1 MLLFWLGVILTSMYW
16 GYEYRKLEAC
26 RERELEQQVRWYE
39 DRLRMLRER
48 VNPWAKIQAFIQAI
62 PEVSEEASK

>member
-16 GYEYRKLEAC
+16 GYEYRKLEAR

-48 VNPWAKIQAFIQAI
+48 VNPWAKIQDFIQSI
-62 PEVSEEASK
+62 PEVRT